1 LSHALIIEDE
11 SCNIFKV
18 GHAKLFP
25 TSTKEYR
32 KGIHGIDLYGST
44 ERREFSSWFSEKYQL
59 VFVDDNHEPCNMLE
73 QPRQISVHISLS
85 SVNKFMD
92 EAHTA

>member
-32 KGIHGIDLYGST
+32 KGIHGIDLYGLT
-44 ERREFSSWFSEKYQL
+44 AGADECWLWGAAAPTHFL
-59 VFVDDNHEPCNMLE
+59 NLFV
-73 QPRQISVHISLS
+73 LS
-85 SVNKFMD
+85 SLNSDLPPLKFSN
-92 EAHTA
+92 